1 MERRPPAARLRLLLL
16 ALLPLAGLSACTDEC
31 DTRSDCDEFNT
42 ATVTYTCEDNRC
54 VAESR
59 ADGGADAGTS
69 ADGGSDAGTA
79 DAGTGPTD
87 GGVALRVLHA
97 APDAPAVDVYAQG
110 SATPLA
116 TGVNYRATS
125 AYVTVAP
132 GTYTLELRPAGA
144 APTSAAAFTSAP
156 VTLVGGERVTAMAAG
171 RLSSTDASD
180 ALRVVP
186 LVERFDTPGPN
197 EARVRVVHAGADA
210 PAVDVDLGDD
220 GTAEVTGLQ
229 RFASTGEAGV
239 NLPSGQALRVG
250 ISAGGSKVTSFTT
263 PALPAGARAFAV
275 AAGLLSAA
283 PGSPEGFGLLLLD
296 ESGVL
301 GFVQQD
307 PRLYVLHASPD
318 APAVDAFVG
327 PLKVV
332 NDASFGGLAGPVSLP
347 PGSATVDLFP
357 HDASPTRPSASPA
370 ATGTTGA
377 LAAGK
382 EYLLLVTGFLSTARS
397 QPLQLLTLEAAFTP
411 RAPEA
416 SVRAVHAAPDAPA
429 VDFGTVT
436 GGALT
441 PVPGL
446 TNLSYGTASAA
457 EGVAVS
463 ATQSGWGVAATGTTT
478 PAATA
483 NFTPTSGGRSF
494 LVAAGLLG
502 PGTGEPGLQLW
513 NVDVGTTPWTTAVM
527 PPMP

>member
-1 MERRPPAARLRLLLL
+1 MHRRSPAVPLRLLLL

-31 DTRSDCDEFNT
+31 DTRADCTEFNT
-42 ATVTYTCEDNRC
+42 ATATYTCTDNRC
-54 VAESR
+54 VVESR
-59 ADGGADAGTS
+59 ADGGTDAGT
-69 ADGGSDAGTA
+69 AVDGGTDAGTA
-79 DAGTGPTD
+79 DAGTGPSD
-87 GGVALRVLHA
+87 GGVSLRVLHV

-110 SATPLA
+110 NATPLA

-125 AYVTVAP
+125 PYVTVAP
-132 GTYTLELRPAGA
+132 GTYALELRPAGA
-144 APTSAAAFTSAP
+144 AATSPPAFTSAP

-180 ALRVVP
+180 SLRVVP
-186 LVERFDTPGPN
+186 LVERFDTPGTN
-197 EARVRVVHAGADA
+197 EARVRVVHAAADA

-229 RFASTGEAGV
+229 RFEATGEAGV

-263 PALPAGARAFAV
+263 PALPAGARGFAV
-275 AAGLLSAA
+275 AVGLLSAA
-283 PGSPEGFGLLLLD
+283 PGTAEAFGLLLVD
-296 ESGVL
+296 GSGVL

-307 PRLYVLHASPD
+307 PRVYLLHASPD

-347 PGSATVDLFP
+347 PGSATVDLFA
-357 HDASPTRPSASPA
+357 HDASPARPSASPA

-377 LAAGK
+377 LEAGK
-382 EYLLLVTGFLSTARS
+382 AYLVLVTGFLSAARS
-397 QPLQLLTLEAAFTP
+397 QPLQLLTLEEAFTP
-411 RAPEA
+411 RSPEA

-429 VDFGTVT
+429 VDFGAVT
-436 GGALT
+436 GGSLT

-457 EGVAVS
+457 EGAAVS
-463 ATQSGWGVAATGTTT
+463 ATQAGWGVAPTGTTT
-478 PAATA
+478 PVATA
-483 NFTPTSGGRSF
+483 SFTPAAGGRSF

-502 PGTGEPGLQLW
+502 PGTGEPALQLW
-513 NVDVGTTPWTTAVM
+513 NVDVGATPWTTAVM